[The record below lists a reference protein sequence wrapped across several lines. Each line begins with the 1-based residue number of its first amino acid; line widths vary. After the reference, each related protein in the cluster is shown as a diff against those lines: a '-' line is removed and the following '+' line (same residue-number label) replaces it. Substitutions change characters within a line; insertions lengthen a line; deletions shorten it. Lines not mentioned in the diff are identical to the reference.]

1 MQLFSGMINLQL
13 TLFILIS
20 VGFALKK
27 FHVVSDAGQGV
38 MSSLIINLILP
49 CNIIHAFV
57 GELGV
62 TADLVRN
69 CVLAVIISLVI
80 QFLCIFGGPLLF
92 RRWPRKQRNVMEFGI
107 ICSNSSFVGLPIAE
121 SLYGSLGV
129 LYTSIFQIPQRVTMW
144 TSGLALFTEVSR
156 KDAFVKVIRHPC
168 IVSIFIGFF
177 FMVAPVDMPYL
188 ADNTITMISRCT
200 VPMSMLTIGCVLA
213 GANLKTTFSPTVLY
227 HTLWRLILCP
237 LIAYLILLPFPVDTT
252 LRAVVVI
259 MTAMPVGST
268 TTLLAERYHCD
279 APFATQITFVST
291 LFSIITI
298 PMWGM
303 ILGGA

>member
-1 MQLFSGMINLQL
+1 MRLFSDMINLQL
-13 TLFILIS
+13 TLFILIA
-20 VGFALKK
+20 VGFILKK
-27 FHVVSDAGQGV
+27 LRVVSDAGQGV

-49 CNIIHAFV
+49 CNIIHSFTAN
-57 GELGV
+57 LGV
-62 TADLVRN
+62 TSDLVRN
-69 CVLAVIISLVI
+69 CVFAVVISLVI
-80 QFLCIFGGPLLF
+80 QLLCIFGSRLIF

-129 LYTSIFQIPQRVTMW
+129 LYTAVFQIPQRVTMW

-156 KDAFVKVIRHPC
+156 KDAFVKVIKHPC

-177 FMVAPVDMPYL
+177 FMVAPFDLPDL

-200 VPMSMLTIGCVLA
+200 TPMSMLTIGCILA

-237 LIAYLILLPFPVDTT
+237 LVAYLLLLPFPVDAT

-291 LFSIITI
+291 LFSILTI
-298 PMWGM
+298 PVWGM
-303 ILGGA
+303 VLGG

>member
-1 MQLFSGMINLQL
+1 MQLFSDMINLQL
-13 TLFILIS
+13 TLFILMA
-20 VGFALKK
+20 VGFVLKK
-27 FHVVSDAGQGV
+27 LRVISDAGQGV

-49 CNIIHAFV
+49 CNIIHSFTAN
-57 GELGV
+57 LGV
-62 TADLVRN
+62 TSDLMRN
-69 CVLAVIISLVI
+69 CIFAVIISLVL
-80 QFLCIFGGPLLF
+80 QLLCIFGGRLLF

-129 LYTSIFQIPQRVTMW
+129 LYTAVFQIPQRVTMW

-156 KDAFVKVIRHPC
+156 KDAFVKVIKHPC

-177 FMVAPVDMPYL
+177 FMVAPFDLPYL

-200 VPMSMLTIGCVLA
+200 TPMSMLTIGCVLA

-237 LIAYLILLPFPVDTT
+237 LVAYLLLLPFPVDPT
-252 LRAVVVI
+252 LRAVTVI

-268 TTLLAERYHCD
+268 TTLLAERYDCD
-279 APFATQITFVST
+279 APFSTQITFVST
-291 LFSIITI
+291 LFSILTI
-298 PMWGM
+298 PIWGL
-303 ILGGA
+303 ILGR